1 MAEDKNPNPP
11 LPALGT
17 LRIEHEREYVA
28 GFPVH
33 VAITVVGDP
42 RWNLTR
48 LPLLDFRALS
58 GCIGLVLRDPTS
70 GKTVFEREAR
80 PVVDEEST
88 MAFVDLDP
96 GQECRMLID
105 LSELLAEGP
114 PVPDAG
120 ATWSARVTYAARA
133 HFPAMRRD
141 ADLVLRIR
149 KPTSLEAHVLASLA
163 PELDRAATWGEWATA
178 RPTDP
183 REAPLL
189 TSRVDARDPLRYL
202 RLVRYVL
209 FSSTEL
215 AAMDLRDFAV
225 LDGGVYGPD
234 ADALRAELLAA
245 RGDIAGRD
253 ALFAKLRAQTPGMFP
268 QIADIE
274 ANATYV
280 GWVRARTKKMKGR
293 PVATP

>member
-1 MAEDKNPNPP
+1 MAEDKSPNPP

-17 LRIEHEREYVA
+17 LRIEHEAVYVA

-58 GCIGLVLRDPTS
+58 GCIGLVLRDSTS
-70 GKTVFEREAR
+70 GEIVFEREAH

-114 PVPDAG
+114 RVPDAG
-120 ATWSARVTYAARA
+120 ATWNARVTYAARA

-141 ADLVLRIR
+141 ADLVLRVR
-149 KPTSLEAHVLASLA
+149 KPTSIEAHVLASLA
-163 PELDRAATWGEWATA
+163 PDLDRASSWGAWATA

-183 REAPLL
+183 REAALL
-189 TSRVDARDPLRYL
+189 TPHVDPRDPLRYL

-209 FSSTEL
+209 FSATEL

-234 ADALRAELLAA
+234 ADVLRAELLAA
-245 RGDIAGRD
+245 RGDVGARD

-280 GWVRARTKKMKGR
+280 GWVRARTKKTKA
-293 PVATP
+293 PAVTAP